1 LTENNLFPLVE
12 WECSNGTFIA
22 LTNKMY
28 QAYDFEHDE
37 LKKST
42 KGIPH
47 SNDFPMDIFQSVL
60 LDQNFPRQTVQINSL
75 RRNQDKEMARMV
87 IEKTSLSDVFVKMQV
102 SDDKVSCTPLKLN
115 GEYV

>member
-1 LTENNLFPLVE
+1 
-12 WECSNGTFIA
+12 
-22 LTNKMY
+22 MY
-28 QAYDFEHDE
+28 QCYDVENDD

-47 SNDFPMDIFQSVL
+47 ANDFPMEIFRDVL
-60 LDQNFPRQTVQINSL
+60 LDNDCPRQTVQINSL
-75 RRNQDKEMARMV
+75 RRNRAKEMARMTL
-87 IEKTSLSDVFVKMQV
+87 EKTSLSDVFVKMQV